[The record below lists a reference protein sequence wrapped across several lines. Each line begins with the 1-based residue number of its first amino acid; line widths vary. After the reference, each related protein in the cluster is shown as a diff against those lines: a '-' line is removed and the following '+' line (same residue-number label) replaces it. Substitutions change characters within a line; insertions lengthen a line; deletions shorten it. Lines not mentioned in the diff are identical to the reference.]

1 MLDEWRGF
9 HPYTTWSTV
18 TLHHARAMIEP
29 MEIDEL
35 CILGL
40 TRAYQTRH
48 GAGPL
53 PTFDRDLDT
62 RLSDPGNPANAWQ
75 GALRHGWL
83 DLVLLCYAAEMAGA
97 PLDGLVV
104 NHLDE
109 MASLKPKVCVG
120 YRLPD
125 GNEIDR
131 LPAAAAPN
139 LAAQERLTA
148 ILQQASPIYEPI
160 SASGIRNRLAAEI
173 APLAITANGPT
184 WRHRDL
190 QNLQFRSLFLGEA
203 QSSVLANTAAPAG
216 SPA

>member
-1 MLDEWRGF
+1 
-9 HPYTTWSTV
+9 
-18 TLHHARAMIEP
+18 MIEP
-29 MEIDEL
+29 MEIDEH
-35 CILGL
+35 CILGV

-75 GALRHGWL
+75 GAFRHGWL
-83 DLVLLCYAAEMAGA
+83 DLVLLRYAAEMAGA

-109 MASLKPKVCVG
+109 AALKSKVCVA
-120 YRLPD
+120 YRLPV

-139 LAAQERLTA
+139 LAGQERLTA

-184 WRHRDL
+184 WRHREL
-190 QNLQFRSLFLGEA
+190 QNLQFHSLFLGEA
-203 QSSVLANTAAPAG
+203 QSSVSANTAAPAG